1 MVAKRL
7 AQRLQYFKADDFFN
21 PNRAGVALPTKEGVS
36 AVKEAVAYLT
46 ALDPL
51 EEELASG
58 LIGGLTLSAEDHC
71 ADIGASGTTTHQS
84 SDGSGIDDQCARYGQ
99 WKGHCGQVI
108 WYGRV
113 VNATDVPTVYLLIP
127 TMY

>member
-7 AQRLQYFKADDFFN
+7 AQRLQYFQADDFFN

-51 EEELASG
+51 EELASG

-71 ADIGASGTTTHQS
+71 ADVGASGTTTHRS
-84 SDGSGIDDQCARYGQ
+84 SDGSGID
-99 WKGHCGQVI
+99 
-108 WYGRV
+108 
-113 VNATDVPTVYLLIP
+113 
-127 TMY
+127 